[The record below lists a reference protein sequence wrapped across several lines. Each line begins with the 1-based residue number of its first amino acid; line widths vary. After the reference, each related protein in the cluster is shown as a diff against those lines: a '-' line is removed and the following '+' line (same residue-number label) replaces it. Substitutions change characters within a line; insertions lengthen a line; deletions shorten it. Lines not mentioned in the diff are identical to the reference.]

1 MDSTNKDCKSTLFYV
16 KYLIV
21 RGVETKNCTQM
32 KAKRHSWC
40 GLDVT
45 TQISVN
51 KIPLSKSQTISP
63 IQIFNADHHRKTEEE
78 WMRVLDQGIFT
89 VFVCLFVLNHWAFPC
104 QLPWYLSQDLEPSV
118 SCETREAEG
127 TLGEKR
133 LFFPFASFPAS
144 ILTRTCTPT
153 LHVP

>member
-78 WMRVLDQGIFT
+78 
-89 VFVCLFVLNHWAFPC
+89 
-104 QLPWYLSQDLEPSV
+104 
-118 SCETREAEG
+118 
-127 TLGEKR
+127 
-133 LFFPFASFPAS
+133 
-144 ILTRTCTPT
+144 
-153 LHVP
+153 